1 MKKETLSKEA
11 KRRIR
16 RMQFTAI
23 ISLAIVMVLIFRTK
37 DFVTAVLSKGD
48 SYEIR
53 YEEDT
58 DPASN
63 RKVYSLYKN
72 NERMWDIDYNRY
84 AATDENGNQDIRYC
98 VLMDEAKN
106 LSYAILLGAML
117 IIAIVIAAASADGTP
132 FTRKNARRIQ
142 WIGVLQFGLA
152 IIPGLVWFLMSFFRF
167 EHTSI
172 RLTMTSFYMFAIG
185 VAVMILAQVFDH
197 GVRLQEDVDSIA

>member
-11 KRRIR
+11 KRRVR
-16 RMQFTAI
+16 RLQITSI
-23 ISLAIVMVLIFRTK
+23 ISLAIVMMLIFRAK
-37 DFVTAVLSKGD
+37 DFVTAVFSKSD

-53 YEEDT
+53 LEEESDT
-58 DPASN
+58 EG
-63 RKVYSLYKN
+63 RQQIYRLYKN
-72 NERMWDIDYNRY
+72 GERMRDIDYNRY
-84 AATDENGNQDIRYC
+84 AVTDEKGNQDVRYC
-98 VLMDEAKN
+98 VLMEEAKN

-117 IIAIVIAAASADGTP
+117 IIAIVVAAASADGTP
-132 FTRKNARRIQ
+132 FTKKNAKRIR

>member
-11 KRRIR
+11 KRRVR
-16 RMQFTAI
+16 RLQITSI
-23 ISLAIVMVLIFRTK
+23 ISLAIVMMLIFRAK
-37 DFVTAVLSKGD
+37 DFVTAVFSKSD

-53 YEEDT
+53 LEEESDT
-58 DPASN
+58 EG
-63 RKVYSLYKN
+63 RQQIYRLYKN
-72 NERMWDIDYNRY
+72 GERMRDIDYNRY
-84 AATDENGNQDIRYC
+84 AVTDEKGNQDVRYC
-98 VLMDEAKN
+98 VLMEEAKN

-117 IIAIVIAAASADGTP
+117 ILAIVVAAASADGTP
-132 FTRKNARRIQ
+132 FTKKNAKRIR

-197 GVRLQEDVDSIA
+197 GVKLQEDVDSIA

>member
-11 KRRIR
+11 KRRVR
-16 RMQFTAI
+16 RLQITSI
-23 ISLAIVMVLIFRTK
+23 ISLAIVMMLIFRAK
-37 DFVTAVLSKGD
+37 DFVTAVFSKSD

-53 YEEDT
+53 LEEESDT
-58 DPASN
+58 EG
-63 RKVYSLYKN
+63 RQQIYRLYKN
-72 NERMWDIDYNRY
+72 GERMRDIDYNRY
-84 AATDENGNQDIRYC
+84 AVTDEKGNQDVRYC
-98 VLMDEAKN
+98 VLMEEAKS
-106 LSYAILLGAML
+106 LAYAVLLGAML
-117 IIAIVIAAASADGTP
+117 ILAIVVATASSGGTP
-132 FTRKNARRIQ
+132 FTRKNARRIR

-197 GVRLQEDVDSIA
+197 GVKLQEDVDSIA